1 MTLTALAKASI
12 INTEAKLRIG
22 SKEWV
27 GVYSAP
33 YTVSMQHNFC
43 EGMYLL
49 FNSTSSILVK
59 SPCLWPLVLKSKIA
73 NVQVTFQVPL
83 SKYI

>member
-27 GVYSAP
+27 GVYSAQEPVEKRP
-33 YTVSMQHNFC
+33 YFYEVVYDFL
-43 EGMYLL
+43 E
-49 FNSTSSILVK
+49 TSFYKPITPGGS
-59 SPCLWPLVLKSKIA
+59 SKSK
-73 NVQVTFQVPL
+73 TYFL
-83 SKYI
+83 

>member
-27 GVYSAP
+27 GVYSA
-33 YTVSMQHNFC
+33 
-43 EGMYLL
+43 
-49 FNSTSSILVK
+49 
-59 SPCLWPLVLKSKIA
+59 
-73 NVQVTFQVPL
+73 
-83 SKYI
+83 